1 MFALGVLS
9 MIAVAAAAVI
19 VYGIV
24 KVIKMKTKIQ
34 QHSERMDSY
43 ESHIESRL
51 RDVYT
56 DINVVESTLRST
68 LKDVYTDINMVEST
82 LSNELNDVKRKS
94 ENYTNSRIDILAG
107 QLTGKSVKKTIMC
120 D

>member
-9 MIAVAAAAVI
+9 MIAVAAAVVI

-24 KVIKMKTKIQ
+24 KVIKMKTQIQ
-34 QHSERMDSY
+34 QHSLRMDSY
-43 ESHIESRL
+43 ESHIESRF
-51 RDVYT
+51 RD
-56 DINVVESTLRST
+56 I
-68 LKDVYTDINMVEST
+68 YTDINMVEST
-82 LSNELNDVKRKS
+82 LSNELNDAKRKS

-107 QLTGKSVKKTIMC
+107 QLTGKSTKKTIMC